1 MMTYYLKTYC
11 LVIFALS
18 FCVGKSQQQ
27 IQYFI
32 NGQLNDQYKLNSS
45 LEINA
50 LTNQYWLNLINE
62 GFLNSSID
70 STKKDSSDFRVY
82 ISKGDKIQ
90 LEQYFI
96 QYDSNQKMKFGDFN
110 FNKLNKFSYEK
121 LKKTIDE
128 ILSYLNRIGYPFA
141 RINLHNSLLD
151 SNSISIQFN
160 INEGLYVKVDSIF
173 CPGLNNKEKSLIKKL
188 IGINHGDPFNSS
200 KIQEISRNINS
211 VNYIKEIKP
220 CEYEFV
226 DGKVNLY
233 TYNKIKNTNLLNGIL
248 GIQPDNDG
256 QIKLTGNAKI
266 DLFNS
271 INKGEEF
278 HLNWRRMFNASQF
291 LSSSVQIPFLFGSNL
306 SLNGALEMFKKDT
319 SFFNLDSKIGLDYLI
334 NPVEKI
340 GVFGSSS
347 SSINLTENSN
357 YLSTKTND
365 FGISL
370 DFSKI
375 NSLFNPTSGYRINIE
390 GKVGFKKTTY
400 NTNSIAS
407 SETTPNYNFKGNVS
421 KYFPVGKRKTI
432 KISNQFGSILNENL
446 FENELFRI
454 GGYKTIRG
462 FDEESLW
469 VSSFSISTLEF
480 RYLLEEK
487 SNVFIFGDAAW
498 SEKKITDFY
507 ENNWHFGVG
516 SGISFQTQNG
526 LLTLIYSL
534 GKSKEQPFLFRT
546 GKIHI
551 GFTSF
556 F

>member
-1 MMTYYLKTYC
+1 MTYYIKTYC
-11 LVIFALS
+11 LVVFALS
-18 FCVGKSQQQ
+18 FCDGKSQQQ

-32 NGQLNDQYKLNSS
+32 NGQLKDQYKLNSS

-90 LEQYFI
+90 LDQYFI
-96 QYDSNQKMKFGDFN
+96 NYDSNQKMKFGDFN

-188 IGINHGDPFNSS
+188 IGIDHGDPFNSS

-334 NPVEKI
+334 NPIEKI

-370 DFSKI
+370 NFSKI

-407 SETTPNYNFKGNVS
+407 SETTPNYNFKGNIS

>member
-1 MMTYYLKTYC
+1 
-11 LVIFALS
+11 
-18 FCVGKSQQQ
+18 
-27 IQYFI
+27 
-32 NGQLNDQYKLNSS
+32 
-45 LEINA
+45 
-50 LTNQYWLNLINE
+50 
-62 GFLNSSID
+62 
-70 STKKDSSDFRVY
+70 SSDFRVY

-90 LEQYFI
+90 LDQYFI
-96 QYDSNQKMKFGDFN
+96 NYDSNQKMKFGDFN

-319 SFFNLDSKIGLDYLI
+319 SFFNL
-334 NPVEKI
+334 
-340 GVFGSSS
+340 
-347 SSINLTENSN
+347 
-357 YLSTKTND
+357 
-365 FGISL
+365 
-370 DFSKI
+370 
-375 NSLFNPTSGYRINIE
+375 
-390 GKVGFKKTTY
+390 
-400 NTNSIAS
+400 
-407 SETTPNYNFKGNVS
+407 
-421 KYFPVGKRKTI
+421 
-432 KISNQFGSILNENL
+432 
-446 FENELFRI
+446 
-454 GGYKTIRG
+454 
-462 FDEESLW
+462 
-469 VSSFSISTLEF
+469 
-480 RYLLEEK
+480 
-487 SNVFIFGDAAW
+487 
-498 SEKKITDFY
+498 
-507 ENNWHFGVG
+507 
-516 SGISFQTQNG
+516 
-526 LLTLIYSL
+526 
-534 GKSKEQPFLFRT
+534 
-546 GKIHI
+546 
-551 GFTSF
+551 
-556 F
+556 

>member
-1 MMTYYLKTYC
+1 
-11 LVIFALS
+11 
-18 FCVGKSQQQ
+18 
-27 IQYFI
+27 
-32 NGQLNDQYKLNSS
+32 
-45 LEINA
+45 
-50 LTNQYWLNLINE
+50 
-62 GFLNSSID
+62 
-70 STKKDSSDFRVY
+70 
-82 ISKGDKIQ
+82 
-90 LEQYFI
+90 
-96 QYDSNQKMKFGDFN
+96 
-110 FNKLNKFSYEK
+110 
-121 LKKTIDE
+121 
-128 ILSYLNRIGYPFA
+128 
-141 RINLHNSLLD
+141 
-151 SNSISIQFN
+151 
-160 INEGLYVKVDSIF
+160 
-173 CPGLNNKEKSLIKKL
+173 
-188 IGINHGDPFNSS
+188 
-200 KIQEISRNINS
+200 
-211 VNYIKEIKP
+211 
-220 CEYEFV
+220 
-226 DGKVNLY
+226 
-233 TYNKIKNTNLLNGIL
+233 
-248 GIQPDNDG
+248 
-256 QIKLTGNAKI
+256 
-266 DLFNS
+266 
-271 INKGEEF
+271 
-278 HLNWRRMFNASQF
+278 MFNASQF

-306 SLNGALEMFKKDT
+306 SINGALEMFKKDT
-319 SFFNLDSKIGLDYLI
+319 SFFNLESKIGLDYLI

-421 KYFPVGKRKTI
+421 KYFPFGKRKTI

-487 SNVFIFGDAAW
+487 SNVFIFTDAAW

-507 ENNWHFGVG
+507 ENNWHFGIG

>member
-200 KIQEISRNINS
+200 KIQEISRNLNS
-211 VNYIKEIKP
+211 VNYMLLRHKT
-220 CEYEFV
+220 
-226 DGKVNLY
+226 D
-233 TYNKIKNTNLLNGIL
+233 LLNL
-248 GIQPDNDG
+248 H
-256 QIKLTGNAKI
+256 
-266 DLFNS
+266 LF
-271 INKGEEF
+271 
-278 HLNWRRMFNASQF
+278 
-291 LSSSVQIPFLFGSNL
+291 
-306 SLNGALEMFKKDT
+306 
-319 SFFNLDSKIGLDYLI
+319 
-334 NPVEKI
+334 
-340 GVFGSSS
+340 
-347 SSINLTENSN
+347 
-357 YLSTKTND
+357 
-365 FGISL
+365 
-370 DFSKI
+370 
-375 NSLFNPTSGYRINIE
+375 
-390 GKVGFKKTTY
+390 
-400 NTNSIAS
+400 
-407 SETTPNYNFKGNVS
+407 
-421 KYFPVGKRKTI
+421 
-432 KISNQFGSILNENL
+432 
-446 FENELFRI
+446 
-454 GGYKTIRG
+454 
-462 FDEESLW
+462 
-469 VSSFSISTLEF
+469 
-480 RYLLEEK
+480 
-487 SNVFIFGDAAW
+487 
-498 SEKKITDFY
+498 
-507 ENNWHFGVG
+507 
-516 SGISFQTQNG
+516 
-526 LLTLIYSL
+526 
-534 GKSKEQPFLFRT
+534 
-546 GKIHI
+546 
-551 GFTSF
+551 
-556 F
+556 

>member
-1 MMTYYLKTYC
+1 MTYYLKTYC
-11 LVIFALS
+11 LVLFALS

-45 LEINA
+45 LEINV

-70 STKKDSSDFRVY
+70 STKRDSSDFRVY

-96 QYDSNQKMKFGDFN
+96 KYDSNQKMKFGDFN

-248 GIQPDNDG
+248 GIQPDNNG

-271 INKGEEF
+271 IKKGEEF

-306 SLNGALEMFKKDT
+306 SINGALEMFKKDT
-319 SFFNLDSKIGLDYLI
+319 SFFNLESKIGLDYLI

-365 FGISL
+365 FGISI
-370 DFSKI
+370 DFSKT

>member
-1 MMTYYLKTYC
+1 MTYYLKTYC
-11 LVIFALS
+11 LVLFALS

-45 LEINA
+45 LEINV

-70 STKKDSSDFRVY
+70 STKRDSSDFRVY

-96 QYDSNQKMKFGDFN
+96 KYDSNQKMKFGDFN

-248 GIQPDNDG
+248 GIQPDNNG

-271 INKGEEF
+271 IKKGEEF

-306 SLNGALEMFKKDT
+306 SINGALEMFKKDT
-319 SFFNLDSKIGLDYLI
+319 SFFNLESKIGLDYLI

-370 DFSKI
+370 DFSKT
-375 NSLFNPTSGYRINIE
+375 NNLFNPTSGYRINIE